1 MSARASNVRCMA
13 NPPLKSG
20 CLVNVPVS
28 RGVAHEIAQS
38 SGQHGNLLAL
48 DQLEIDGGAQ
58 AWSIGNMHQPVA
70 ANDNILFQAVFLRR
84 VGQQDL
90 EELGVS
96 ERGDDVQVGD
106 VVQ

>member
-1 MSARASNVRCMA
+1 MSARASNERCMA

-20 CLVNVPVS
+20 CPVNAPAS
-28 RGVAHEIAQS
+28 RAVAHEIAQS

-58 AWSIGNMHQPVA
+58 AWSIGHMYQPVA
-70 ANDNILFQAVFLRR
+70 ANHNILFQAVFLRR
-84 VGQQDL
+84 IGQQNL
-90 EELGVS
+90 EELGIS

-106 VVQ
+106 